1 MKKDIEPA
9 FKSFYDPTW
18 NPKDDDDTK
27 DVDDNQFPGH
37 VNESQVET
45 DIRDHIE
52 FKYDSDGKNTISR
65 SEDPPQTATELA

>member
-37 VNESQVET
+37 VNES
-45 DIRDHIE
+45 
-52 FKYDSDGKNTISR
+52 
-65 SEDPPQTATELA
+65 